1 MHQIERPLLLRADDA
16 AALLGLRKSKVYALM
31 RSGELPSVRI
41 GPKAI
46 RVPRDGLDDWVR
58 RKIAQAR

>member
-1 MHQIERPLLLRADDA
+1 MYNVERPLLLRADDA

-41 GPKAI
+41 GTKAV
-46 RVPRDGLDDWVR
+46 RVPREELDAWVR
-58 RKIAQAR
+58 EKVARTR

>member
-1 MHQIERPLLLRADDA
+1 MERPLLLRADDA

-41 GPKAI
+41 GAKAI
-46 RVPRDGLDDWVR
+46 RVPRDSLDAWVR
-58 RKIAQAR
+58 EKVARAR